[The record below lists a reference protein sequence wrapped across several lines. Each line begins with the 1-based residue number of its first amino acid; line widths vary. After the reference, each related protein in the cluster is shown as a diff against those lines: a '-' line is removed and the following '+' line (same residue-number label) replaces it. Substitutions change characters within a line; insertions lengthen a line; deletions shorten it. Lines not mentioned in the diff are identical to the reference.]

1 LSRHPVA
8 AMEEIE
14 RRCLEQTG
22 RADLCGVVARVLA
35 EVAETCRVRARRSVA
50 VLPCG
55 PLRSAVVTVI
65 MARDGAVAVLQLHGF
80 YLVVEI
86 AEAGVLKY
94 YLITPEY
101 DRRSN

>member
-1 LSRHPVA
+1 MKKEL
-8 AMEEIE
+8 EKL
-14 RRCLEQTG
+14 CFEQTG
-22 RADLCGVVARVLA
+22 RDDLCNVVAHVLT
-35 EVAETCRVRARRSVA
+35 EIAETCRVRAKISA
-50 VLPCG
+50 AILPCG